1 MVLNSQSLEL
11 PHEIRLIAAVS
22 RLIDLHQSRRDG
34 GAYVPDVPDRAG
46 YFLTLAIVILN
57 CLRELELERGIG
69 AMPISMLRG
78 MLRKRV
84 TEASDEDIEYCIANL
99 RKEREIHYG
108 IESPDGNIAIGRTWD
123 TTPLLQVMEGFDQI
137 QLTEN
142 ARLLMRVSS
151 LRESWLYS
159 DLDADRLNKAIERGQ
174 FGDIATFCQVM
185 ALDLAT
191 KNKQLSGILE
201 RPSYSDLRDLLL
213 QEGQNVS
220 DSLIKATETIK
231 TAIEL
236 IFDERTRKTFSMWA
250 EREHPS
256 FGLGNL
262 QSELELVLQNVESLS
277 RRFVNF
283 VDTAQKVKQQ
293 GAERI
298 RFLEIADMLV
308 RSSDDNKAIKLEALL
323 SRLLPA
329 GVDCTYYHPG
339 MLIGGIDFREKVL
352 PPSTVV
358 FTVDP
363 KNASSNTRFCEF
375 ILRNRERIIDRLR
388 KGPALLSEILQTN
401 DYELLPGESILDLFG
416 AYTSPGM
423 IEDEEASIFVG
434 LCDTFFEFMQN
445 NSLITGNDPIMI
457 LENKP

>member
-1 MVLNSQSLEL
+1 
-11 PHEIRLIAAVS
+11 
-22 RLIDLHQSRRDG
+22 
-34 GAYVPDVPDRAG
+34 
-46 YFLTLAIVILN
+46 
-57 CLRELELERGIG
+57 
-69 AMPISMLRG
+69 
-78 MLRKRV
+78 
-84 TEASDEDIEYCIANL
+84 
-99 RKEREIHYG
+99 
-108 IESPDGNIAIGRTWD
+108 
-123 TTPLLQVMEGFDQI
+123 
-137 QLTEN
+137 
-142 ARLLMRVSS
+142 
-151 LRESWLYS
+151 
-159 DLDADRLNKAIERGQ
+159 
-174 FGDIATFCQVM
+174 
-185 ALDLAT
+185 
-191 KNKQLSGILE
+191 
-201 RPSYSDLRDLLL
+201 
-213 QEGQNVS
+213 
-220 DSLIKATETIK
+220 
-231 TAIEL
+231 
-236 IFDERTRKTFSMWA
+236 MWA